1 MTMPSRL
8 DLELVRRGLARSRR
22 QAQDLVTAGRV
33 SVGGRPATRAARA
46 VPSGAVID
54 VAGEVGEAYA
64 SRAGTK
70 LANAL
75 EVFAADGLDV
85 ADRRAL
91 DAGASTGGFT
101 DVLLRAGVAEVVAV
115 DVGHGQFAEALR
127 DDPRVRVH
135 ERTNVRDLTL
145 DAIAGPVSLVVADLS
160 FISLTLV
167 LPALVG
173 CTEPGADL
181 VLLVKPQFEVGRK
194 ALRSTGVV
202 RSPRLRR
209 EAVDGVVAAAR
220 ELGLGV
226 GGLVASDLPGV
237 RGNVEY
243 LLWMRGGPDSAPAD
257 LVSRVVGA
265 DA

>member
-1 MTMPSRL
+1 MTTPSRL

-33 SVGGRPATRAARA
+33 SVAGQPATRAART
-46 VPSGAVID
+46 VPTGAAID
-54 VAGEVGEAYA
+54 VSGEVGEAYA
-64 SRAGTK
+64 SRAGAK

-75 EVFAADGLDV
+75 EAFAVDGLDV
-85 ADRRAL
+85 AGRRAL

-101 DVLLRAGVAEVVAV
+101 DVLLRSGATEVVAV
-115 DVGHGQFAEALR
+115 DVGHGQLADALR

-135 ERTNVRDLTL
+135 ERTNVRDLVPDTIGGRV
-145 DAIAGPVSLVVADLS
+145 ALVVADLS

-167 LPALVG
+167 LPALVR
-173 CTEPGADL
+173 CAEPDADL

-209 EAVDGVVAAAR
+209 EAVDGVVAAAHD
-220 ELGLGV
+220 LGLGV

-243 LLWMRGGPDSAPAD
+243 LLWVRGGPDSVPHD
-257 LVSRVVGA
+257 LVASVLEGRE
-265 DA
+265 

>member
-1 MTMPSRL
+1 MTTSSRL

-33 SVGGRPATRAARA
+33 SVGGHPATRPARA
-46 VPSGAVID
+46 VPTGAAID
-54 VAGEVGEAYA
+54 VSGDVGAAYA
-64 SRAGTK
+64 SRAGAK
-70 LANAL
+70 LATAL
-75 EVFAADGLDV
+75 ESFAGDGLDV
-85 ADRRAL
+85 AGRRAL

-101 DVLLRAGVAEVVAV
+101 DVLLRAGVTEVVAV
-115 DVGHGQFAEALR
+115 DVGHGQFADALR

-135 ERTNVRDLTL
+135 ERTNVRDLTP
-145 DAIAGPVSLVVADLS
+145 DAIGGPVALVVADLS

-173 CTEPGADL
+173 CCEPGADL
-181 VLLVKPQFEVGRK
+181 VLLVKPQFEVGRR

-209 EAVDGVVAAAR
+209 EAVDGVVAAAH
-220 ELGLGV
+220 ELDLGV
-226 GGLVASDLPGV
+226 GGLVGSDLPGV

-243 LLWMRGGPDSAPAD
+243 LLWVRGGPDSVPGD

-265 DA
+265 SA